1 MTPYDAALE
10 AVTHQAGV
18 RGALLVEREDGLVVA
33 EALMDGLDGGALAA
47 LAASLWGRLERAGQA
62 GGRGLSAFLQLE
74 AEAGTLLAAPA
85 GDLMLLVAVTE
96 PDANLGLARLELLRS
111 AAALA

>member
-10 AVTHQAGV
+10 AVTRQAGV

-62 GGRGLSAFLQLE
+62 GGRGLSAFLRLE
-74 AEAGTLLAAPA
+74 AETGTLLAAPA